1 MLYKVI
7 INISIPPQ
15 PKNTMLPIPPNTFV
29 GHEVLASWSMKYPP
43 AAKSETTNSQKNI
56 LPKAMVYSYL
66 FYIFISLFH
75 LFISLYCYYIK
86 YII

>member
-43 AAKSETTNSQKNI
+43 TAKAKQPTVRK
-56 LPKAMVYSYL
+56 YSSKGYGIFVSL
-66 FYIFISLFH
+66 LYFYRFVSSFYIAL
-75 LFISLYCYYIK
+75 L
-86 YII
+86 

>member
-43 AAKSETTNSQKNI
+43 AAKAKQPTVRRIFFQR
-56 LPKAMVYSYL
+56 LW
-66 FYIFISLFH
+66 YIRISFIFLSVC
-75 LFISLYCYYIK
+75 FIFLYRFIV
-86 YII
+86 IT